1 MFYDRHFLLHNNG
14 EHNNN
19 VKKYDKKKQ
28 RNKKHYLYIP
38 AHLKWMCVCV
48 RCAPVFVLFRIFR
61 LPINFR
67 LSYVSSYCKLLLF
80 FQIHFVYIYEIV
92 LFQWN
97 SYCFVKNIRVDREQI
112 AFMLNYSKLILFEKL
127 FKFHSISYFF
137 EFIIILI
144 LYMEQIIGCSN
155 VHLENITLLL
165 WTKAVII

>member
-19 VKKYDKKKQ
+19 VKKYDKKKN
-28 RNKKHYLYIP
+28 REIKSIICIFHHIWNV
-38 AHLKWMCVCV
+38 CVCA
-48 RCAPVFVLFRIFR
+48 RCAPVFVLFRIFC

-80 FQIHFVYIYEIV
+80 FQIHFVYIYEII
-92 LFQWN
+92 LFEWN

-112 AFMLNYSKLILFEKL
+112 TFMLNYSKLILFEKL
-127 FKFHSISYFF
+127 FKFHSIFYFF
-137 EFIIILI
+137 EFITIVI

-155 VHLENITLLL
+155 VHHWKYYAFVMN
-165 WTKAVII
+165 